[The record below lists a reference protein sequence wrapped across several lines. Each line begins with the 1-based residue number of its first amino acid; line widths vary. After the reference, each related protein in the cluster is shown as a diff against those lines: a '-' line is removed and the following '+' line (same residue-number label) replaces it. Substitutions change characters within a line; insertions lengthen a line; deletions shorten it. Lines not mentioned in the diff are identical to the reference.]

1 MNIRNQDEKK
11 KKEELVTIIT
21 AMYNSEK
28 YIKNTIKSVLNQV
41 YQNWEWIII
50 DDASI
55 DNSLKI
61 VQNFAEED
69 NRIKIIKKDNTT
81 GQASSR
87 NLGLKKSRGKLIA
100 FLDSD
105 DIWDKYFLKKQV
117 EFLKTNNAKIVCSN
131 YKRMNEE
138 RNECL
143 AIEKVKGII
152 KYKDLLKRCYFSCLT
167 TLFYKVDNIFFDE
180 TMEKLEDYLFWLE
193 ILKVYKFA
201 FGNNEALGSYRIHQN
216 SISSNKIK
224 NIKWLYIIYRKKIK
238 YSLLKSI
245 YLTCR
250 FIFINILKN
259 HKTIKY
265 LIKFN

>member
-1 MNIRNQDEKK
+1 M
-11 KKEELVTIIT
+11 EEQLVTIIT
-21 AMYNSEK
+21 PMYNSEK
-28 YIKNTIKSVLNQV
+28 YIKNTIESVLRQT

-55 DNSLKI
+55 DSSLKI
-61 VQNFAEED
+61 VQNFVEKD
-69 NRIKIIKKDNTT
+69 NRIKIIKKDNNS
-81 GQASSR
+81 GQANSR
-87 NLGLKKSRGKLIA
+87 NLGLKKSKGKLIT

-105 DIWDKYFLKKQV
+105 DIWDKHFLKKQV
-117 EFLKTNNAKIVCSN
+117 EFLKKNNAKIVCSN

-138 RNECL
+138 MTECL
-143 AIEKVKGII
+143 AMETVKDMI

-167 TLFYKVDNIFFDE
+167 TLFYKVENIFFDE

-193 ILKVYKFA
+193 ILKVYKIA
-201 FGNNEALGSYRIHQN
+201 FGNNEPLGYYRIHQN

-224 NIKWLYIIYRKKIK
+224 NIKWLYIIYREKIK
-238 YSLLKSI
+238 FGLLKSI

-265 LIKFN
+265 LIKFK